1 MGVAFGLC
9 SASTLPPP
17 TCLTGEKHLLNPWDP
32 NEEMYK
38 NGRLKLW
45 VRTLYERDNY
55 PGADPSNATFQGD
68 VSLGRYNRNARIRV
82 QKAENVNL
90 ALEFVTSRGVKLTNI
105 GPEDIIDRNLELILG
120 FFGNVQTKHKT
131 YGMREWTPPSG
142 LTVSRRVPVLI
153 MSSIWIKHGSNF
165 CGKAIKAQTREI
177 REARRKRF
185 AALANAFEQRLRVL
199 SQEISAMAGPLEVPF
214 LSSRVLYPDILS
226 TAQDE
231 QQQMSHI
238 QSKLPVLSGALTD
251 VFKVEIACETTNVD
265 ENDHTVLTHQEHAF
279 GLDLVVQSVIK
290 KIKSIENQNVSG
302 YMTKLTPGRHIQ
314 IFRQGWQQ
322 YS

>member
-1 MGVAFGLC
+1 
-9 SASTLPPP
+9 
-17 TCLTGEKHLLNPWDP
+17 
-32 NEEMYK
+32 
-38 NGRLKLW
+38 
-45 VRTLYERDNY
+45 
-55 PGADPSNATFQGD
+55 
-68 VSLGRYNRNARIRV
+68 
-82 QKAENVNL
+82 
-90 ALEFVTSRGVKLTNI
+90 
-105 GPEDIIDRNLELILG
+105 
-120 FFGNVQTKHKT
+120 
-131 YGMREWTPPSG
+131 MREWTPPSG
-142 LTVSRRVPVLI
+142 LTVSVSKCVSAARPGAHYVKHLDQA
-153 MSSIWIKHGSNF
+153 WIELLRQSNQGSNPRVRLI
-165 CGKAIKAQTREI
+165 CIRLHITHLMLSLRI

-302 YMTKLTPGRHIQ
+302 YMTKLTPGRHVQ